1 MIYKTALFLTLLS
14 VSGCAANTTTPDF
27 CNVYL
32 PVPTLSCGSDL
43 QQLRTDQNNAV
54 YDGLCSS
61 N

>member
-1 MIYKTALFLTLLS
+1 MRFKTLLCLTLLS
-14 VSGCAANTTTPDF
+14 GSGCAVNTTTPDF
-27 CNVYL
+27 CNAYL

-61 N
+61 H